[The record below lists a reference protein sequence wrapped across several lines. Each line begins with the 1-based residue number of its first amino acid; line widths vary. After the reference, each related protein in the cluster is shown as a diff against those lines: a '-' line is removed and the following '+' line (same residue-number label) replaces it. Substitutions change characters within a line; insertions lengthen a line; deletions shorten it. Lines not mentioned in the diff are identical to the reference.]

1 MAEVVSDFRAVSVLD
16 DLYTNKLLSPGY
28 HQPSLQRLLKQQT
41 PFYYIKK
48 RILKKTAKDQA
59 KIEDYQEHLIDSTIA
74 KTSRDLKED
83 DEFGPL
89 DDVDECNIDEDGD
102 TLNKQKGYEEL
113 YKDRDAFLR
122 IQELRILDKQ
132 LEHVDLSL
140 NFQVA

>member
-102 TLNKQKGYEEL
+102 ALNKQKGYEEL

-140 NFQVA
+140 NF